1 MERKVG
7 KTNYR
12 VVGKMFLVLCAVLL
26 SLYYA
31 VDCKA
36 VSWPFSNGNSLENA
50 CLWVRD
56 DGYYFT
62 PDISADEVEER
73 TITNEHVIDMWPEEI
88 IVTNGDNYAF
98 AGDGE
103 SDSSEDKAGE
113 ILYFFTNIAD
123 DSETGTLNYINKRNL
138 YIDGKIDQSIVVVD
152 NDVCILRA
160 NFLIQDDG
168 RALYQKKTDLGS
180 TLYYFDGKDS
190 FQIAEN
196 VDGNGQ
202 LILDKK
208 IAYYVRSDENGQYI
222 IFAKNVDNPESE
234 KIIVTDF
241 HWINDEGERSDGEYY
256 FNNGN
261 VFYVKNNNLCMNSY
275 NSDEVIISE
284 NIGEII
290 SAEKNEI
297 VYTKYTQDIKLI
309 DFIDF
314 SESEYNAENIELINS
329 IEEDSEVQLGRVKI
343 YSYDLEKK
351 FEKAKFEKQFLGV
364 RVDGK
369 EKGSFYSNSNFY
381 ILDDSLKNISETLGK
396 TSFND
401 IVSQEQLS
409 SKELIAERIADW
421 RDQQLELLRNGI
433 SIHLSLVTFADEIK
447 VYPIDTLLLSSWLN
461 AVVSIAVPYEYDG
474 KNSIDILLDGK
485 LYSGIITE
493 DGMESSGQTGWE
505 GVRDIQVVGNKLIYF
520 QDDNVSWS
528 WNGHVESLGQRCAF
542 WKGYEDG
549 SALLLVSWDKVKYGG
564 TLWYINENNM
574 ALEIDS
580 EVKKFAKLESGGFVY
595 LAGNNLILYEDGIK
609 TRIADHVNSFRL
621 FKEKKKTESRYSV
634 W

>member
-1 MERKVG
+1 M
-7 KTNYR
+7 
-12 VVGKMFLVLCAVLL
+12 
-26 SLYYA
+26 
-31 VDCKA
+31 
-36 VSWPFSNGNSLENA
+36 
-50 CLWVRD
+50 
-56 DGYYFT
+56 
-62 PDISADEVEER
+62 
-73 TITNEHVIDMWPEEI
+73 
-88 IVTNGDNYAF
+88 
-98 AGDGE
+98 
-103 SDSSEDKAGE
+103 
-113 ILYFFTNIAD
+113 
-123 DSETGTLNYINKRNL
+123 GTL
-138 YIDGKIDQSIVVVD
+138 
-152 NDVCILRA
+152 
-160 NFLIQDDG
+160 
-168 RALYQKKTDLGS
+168 
-180 TLYYFDGKDS
+180 
-190 FQIAEN
+190 
-196 VDGNGQ
+196 
-202 LILDKK
+202 
-208 IAYYVRSDENGQYI
+208 
-222 IFAKNVDNPESE
+222 
-234 KIIVTDF
+234 
-241 HWINDEGERSDGEYY
+241 
-256 FNNGN
+256 
-261 VFYVKNNNLCMNSY
+261 
-275 NSDEVIISE
+275 
-284 NIGEII
+284 
-290 SAEKNEI
+290 
-297 VYTKYTQDIKLI
+297 
-309 DFIDF
+309 
-314 SESEYNAENIELINS
+314 
-329 IEEDSEVQLGRVKI
+329 
-343 YSYDLEKK
+343 YDLEKK